1 MAAWGIVDSGLGKLA
16 ILRASTALAVGDI
29 SRVVGF
35 VRSVE
40 RVAFPATRAF
50 VEVAR
55 EFVAA
60 PNAELPEGV
69 FPIACEAAAVTDFIC

>member
-1 MAAWGIVDSGLGKLA
+1 
-16 ILRASTALAVGDI
+16 
-29 SRVVGF
+29 VGF